1 MAEENI
7 GVTEGNEQV
16 GASAEAHAGTEVTD
30 TSVSANAGVSAEAH
44 ANVENTTEVVEGVN
58 INSEAHATAETKKVC
73 KEKTDKAG
81 KPVLDKA
88 GKPQE
93 ECKTIKVHKK
103 LEGTKVEDAKK
114 K

>member
-1 MAEENI
+1 MKNLFWTMC
-7 GVTEGNEQV
+7 VV
-16 GASAEAHAGTEVTD
+16 
-30 TSVSANAGVSAEAH
+30 AGVSFLSWNTPAYAEAK
-44 ANVENTTEVVEGVN
+44 TE
-58 INSEAHATAETKKVC
+58 KVC
-73 KEKTDKAG
+73 HEKMKDG

-93 ECKTIKVHKK
+93 ECKTIKVHQK

>member
-1 MAEENI
+1 MKKFIVAVI
-7 GVTEGNEQV
+7 
-16 GASAEAHAGTEVTD
+16 ASFAL
-30 TSVSANAGVSAEAH
+30 VSAFAE
-44 ANVENTTEVVEGVN
+44 
-58 INSEAHATAETKKVC
+58 AETKKVC

-81 KPVLDKA
+81 KVVLDKA

>member
-1 MAEENI
+1 MKITFYSTLVILSMTFLSWNNTAF
-7 GVTEGNEQV
+7 
-16 GASAEAHAGTEVTD
+16 ACEA
-30 TSVSANAGVSAEAH
+30 
-44 ANVENTTEVVEGVN
+44 
-58 INSEAHATAETKKVC
+58 AETKKVC

-93 ECKTIKVHKK
+93 ECKTIKVHQK